1 MKKNNKKDLT
11 SLTGVSSVVPLL
23 AGESIASESVTKTRR
38 NMAASIERTDRFKN
52 IDDGLIPF
60 KYNTGGYG
68 YNGGYSSMDVRDAV
82 ILCQKAYYNVAVF
95 AQVINLMTEFS
106 VGDIFL
112 RSGSSKGRE
121 FFDALFDKINLN
133 GFQDQFFREYYR
145 SGNVFI
151 YKTEV
156 ELREKEIKNLSQ
168 TFGLVSKAASKV
180 SLPAKYII
188 LNPAD
193 IQFTGSLSFSSGNY
207 LKLLSDY
214 ELSALRRKDRGP
226 DDEAFWQSLSPEV
239 KKQIEQ
245 KTGTVSMPLDK
256 NKIQAVF
263 YKKQDYEPFAVPM
276 GFSVLDDINWKLEM
290 KKMDM
295 ALTRSVQQ
303 LILLVTMGT
312 EPDKGGINQ
321 KNLEAMQS
329 LFQNQS
335 IGRVLIS
342 DYTTKAQFIV
352 PDIADIL
359 DPKKYEIVN
368 ADINQGLNNILFGS
382 EKFANQQTKM
392 DVFIARLEQ
401 GRRDFIRFLQGEVKR
416 VSRELGLKNYPTIYF
431 DEISLKDDINKMRLY
446 NRLIEL
452 NVLTPEEGL
461 TAINTGRLPSV
472 EESIDAQ
479 KRFKG
484 LRDEGYYYPLVGGSQ
499 KASSDG
505 RPPGSGGGDGS
516 MSGRQAGQIGQSQAS
531 FSVNK
536 ITENMLLAQKL
547 NISVALEYKKKL
559 KLKKLTTHQE
569 KLATEISNIIIANED
584 PQNWLAKVVDYCSAP
599 VDKNLERVEQI
610 KELSVKHNVDFY
622 LAGILRAS
630 QI

>member
-1 MKKNNKKDLT
+1 MKNNNKKDKA
-11 SLTGVSSVVPLL
+11 SRVSVSSVTPLV
-23 AGESIASESVTKTRR
+23 AGEALASQNVTSVRR
-38 NMAASIERTDRFKN
+38 NIGASIERTDRFKN

-106 VGDIFL
+106 VGDVFL
-112 RSGSSKGRE
+112 REGSSKSRD
-121 FFDALFDKINLN
+121 FFNALFDKINLN
-133 GFQDQFFREYYR
+133 NFQDQFFREYYR

-156 ELREKEIKNLSQ
+156 ELRDKEVKTLSQ
-168 TFGLVSKAASKV
+168 TFGLISRSAEKV
-180 SLPAKYII
+180 KLPSKYII

-214 ELSALRRKDRGP
+214 ELSALRRKDRSV
-226 DDEAFWQSLSPEV
+226 DDEAFYQSLDPEV
-239 KKQIEQ
+239 KKQIDQ
-245 KTGTVSMPLDK
+245 KATTVLMSLDK
-256 NKIQAVF
+256 NKIHAVF

-303 LILLVTMGT
+303 LILLVTMGA

-335 IGRVLIS
+335 VGRVLIS

-352 PDIADIL
+352 PDIADVL
-359 DPKKYEIVN
+359 DPKKYEVVN

-401 GRRDFIRFLQGEVKR
+401 GRRDFLRFLQGEIKKIA
-416 VSRELGLKNYPTIYF
+416 RELGLKNYPTIYF
-431 DEISLKDDINKMRLY
+431 DDISLKDDINKMRLY

-461 TAINTGRLPSV
+461 RAINTGRLPSA
-472 EESIDAQ
+472 EESVEAQ
-479 KRFKG
+479 KKFKS
-484 LRDEGYYYPLVGGSQ
+484 LRDDGYYYPLVGGSQ
-499 KASSDG
+499 KAETDG
-505 RPPGSGGGDGS
+505 RPVGSGGGEGS
-516 MSGRQAGQIGQSQAS
+516 MSGRQTGQIGAS
-531 FSVNK
+531 FSINK
-536 ITENMLLAQKL
+536 ITENLLLAQSLNVAVSTEYKSKLKVKKL
-547 NISVALEYKKKL
+547 NKQQQKL
-559 KLKKLTTHQE
+559 SM
-569 KLATEISNIIIANED
+569 EICNIIIANED
-584 PQNWLAKVVDYCSAP
+584 PQEWMAKAKDYCSAP
-599 VDKNLERVEQI
+599 VDKNLDRVEQV
-610 KELSVKHNVDFY
+610 KELSLKHDVDLY
-622 LAGILRAS
+622 LAGILQAS
-630 QI
+630 RV

>member
-1 MKKNNKKDLT
+1 MKKNNKKGMT
-11 SLTGVSSVVPLL
+11 SSVGVSSVIPLL
-23 AGESIASESVTKTRR
+23 AGESIASENVTKSRR
-38 NMAASIERTDRFKN
+38 NISSSIERTDRFKN

-60 KYNTGGYG
+60 RYNTGGYG
-68 YNGGYSSMDVRDAV
+68 NNSGYSSMDVRDAV
-82 ILCQKAYYNVAVF
+82 VLCQKAYYNVAVF

-106 VGDIFL
+106 VGDVYL

-121 FFDALFDKINLN
+121 FFNALFDKINLS

-156 ELREKEIKNLSQ
+156 ELREREIKNLSQ

-180 SLPAKYII
+180 ALPAKYII

-193 IQFTGSLSFSSGNY
+193 IQFSGSLSFSSGDY

-214 ELSALRRKDRGP
+214 ELSALRRKDRSP
-226 DDEAFWQSLSPEV
+226 DDEAFYQSLTPEM

-245 KTGTVSMPLDK
+245 KTSTVLMPLDK

-303 LILLVTMGT
+303 LILLVTMGA
-312 EPDKGGINQ
+312 EPEKGGINQ

-335 IGRVLIS
+335 VGRVLIS
-342 DYTTKAQFIV
+342 DYTTKAEFVV

-359 DPKKYEIVN
+359 DPKKYDIVN

-401 GRRDFIRFLQGEVKR
+401 GRRDFVRFLQGEVKR
-416 VSRELGLKNYPTIYF
+416 VSRELGLKNYPTVYF
-431 DEISLKDDINKMRLY
+431 DDISLKDDINKMRLY

-472 EESIDAQ
+472 EESVESQ
-479 KRFKG
+479 KRFKS
-484 LRDEGYYYPLVGGSQ
+484 LRDDGYYYPLVGGSQ
-499 KASSDG
+499 KPGADG
-505 RPPGSGGGDGS
+505 RPAGSGGGEGS
-516 MSGRQAGQIGQSQAS
+516 MSGRQTGQIGQSQAN
-531 FSVNK
+531 FSMNK

-547 NISVALEYKKKL
+547 NASVASEYKKKL
-559 KLKKLTTHQE
+559 KLKKLTKQQE
-569 KLATEISNIIIANED
+569 QFAAEISNIIIANEE
-584 PQNWLAKVVDYCSAP
+584 PENWLAKAEDYCSSP
-599 VDKNLERVEQI
+599 VDKNQDLVEQT
-610 KELSVKHNVDFY
+610 KELSIKHNVDLY
-622 LAGILRAS
+622 LAGILRVS
-630 QI
+630 QV

>member
-1 MKKNNKKDLT
+1 MKNNNKKDKA
-11 SLTGVSSVVPLL
+11 SRVSVSSVTPLV
-23 AGESIASESVTKTRR
+23 AGEALASQNVTSVRR
-38 NMAASIERTDRFKN
+38 NIGASIERTDRFKN

-106 VGDIFL
+106 VGDVFL
-112 RSGSSKGRE
+112 REGSSKSRE
-121 FFDALFDKINLN
+121 FFNALFDKINLN
-133 GFQDQFFREYYR
+133 NFQDQFFREYYR

-156 ELREKEIKNLSQ
+156 ELRDKEVKTLSQ
-168 TFGLVSKAASKV
+168 TFGLISRSAEKV
-180 SLPAKYII
+180 KLPSKYII

-214 ELSALRRKDRGP
+214 ELSALRRKDRGV
-226 DDEAFWQSLSPEV
+226 DDEAFYQSLDPEV
-239 KKQIEQ
+239 KKQIDQ
-245 KTGTVSMPLDK
+245 KATTVLMSLDK
-256 NKIQAVF
+256 NKIHAVF

-303 LILLVTMGT
+303 LILLVTMGA

-335 IGRVLIS
+335 VGRVLIS

-352 PDIADIL
+352 PDIADVL
-359 DPKKYEIVN
+359 DPKKYEVVN

-401 GRRDFIRFLQGEVKR
+401 GRRDFLRFLQGEIKKIA
-416 VSRELGLKNYPTIYF
+416 RELGLKNYPTIYF
-431 DEISLKDDINKMRLY
+431 DDISLKDDINKMRLY

-461 TAINTGRLPSV
+461 RAINTGRLPSA
-472 EESIDAQ
+472 EESVEAQ
-479 KRFKG
+479 KKFKS
-484 LRDEGYYYPLVGGSQ
+484 LRDDGYYYPLVGGSQ
-499 KASSDG
+499 KAETDG
-505 RPPGSGGGDGS
+505 RPVGSGGGEGS
-516 MSGRQAGQIGQSQAS
+516 MSGRQTGQIGAS
-531 FSVNK
+531 FSINK
-536 ITENMLLAQKL
+536 ITENLLLAQSLNVAVSTEYKSKLKVKKL
-547 NISVALEYKKKL
+547 NKQQQKL
-559 KLKKLTTHQE
+559 SM
-569 KLATEISNIIIANED
+569 EICNIIIANED
-584 PQNWLAKVVDYCSAP
+584 PQEWMAKAKDYCSAP
-599 VDKNLERVEQI
+599 VDKNLDRVEQV
-610 KELSVKHNVDFY
+610 KELSLKHDVDLY
-622 LAGILRAS
+622 LAGILQAS
-630 QI
+630 RV